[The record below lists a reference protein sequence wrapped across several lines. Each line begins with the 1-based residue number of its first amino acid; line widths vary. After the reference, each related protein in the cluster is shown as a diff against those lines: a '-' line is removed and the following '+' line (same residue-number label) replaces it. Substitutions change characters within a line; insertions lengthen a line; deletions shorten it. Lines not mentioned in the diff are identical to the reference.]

1 MPCDPPQQ
9 TLVDIVR
16 KAIPH
21 DLAIVD
27 RGRSS
32 IDLACWIAEDNIPRL
47 MTHGIVV
54 EIPSEADV
62 RVGNYG
68 RGEVRNEWSCE
79 IAMRHYLPE
88 DINDQNIYIQDI
100 QWLQNNGMIIPEPKA
115 NMQDACVKLMVAIK
129 HFEKDGVRLFRNVIS
144 MPTLQRAVING
155 QQALALRVIKIQLN
169 PDVYLLP

>member
-54 EIPSEADV
+54 EIVSEAGFTAGRYGGDQQ
-62 RVGNYG
+62 RNQWTCQLSMRLYLPQDMPDQTQYAQDITYLENYG
-68 RGEVRNEWSCE
+68 
-79 IAMRHYLPE
+79 MR
-88 DINDQNIYIQDI
+88 
-100 QWLQNNGMIIPEPKA
+100 IPSAIA
-115 NMQDACVKLMVAIK
+115 NMQDAAARLMIAIRK
-129 HFEKDGVRLFRNVIS
+129 SREVMSVIES
-144 MPTLQRAVING
+144 PPLQRDVSNG
-155 QQALALRVIKIQLN
+155 EVRLALRMARVRFNVEAPL
-169 PDVYLLP
+169 DAVV